1 MCKVCQEKGSRIVI
15 SRGGKTCKQFT
26 TTNMR
31 NHLRK
36 HPKEFL
42 ALSADEKER
51 NVAKS
56 KRTQQ
61 DTDSTV
67 TMRKKLKT
75 QMSLQQ
81 SIEAGQA
88 QHITKLIGE
97 MIVLDN
103 QPFLITEDLGFM
115 RLMKHVAPRYHLPSR
130 HHFSDTVIPNLVKR
144 AEAAVTKML
153 EKAKHLSFTSD
164 IWTCS
169 HTNDAFISLTAHW
182 IDEHETKV
190 PRQSIVLQSCKFLP
204 WESYRT
210 ANCGKV

>member
-1 MCKVCQEKGSRIVI
+1 MAHAVKSAVWTYFDVLEDDNTKAMCKVCQEKGSRIVI

-81 SIEAGQA
+81 SIEAGQTWDMNSRQA
-88 QHITKLIGE
+88 QHITKLISE

-115 RLMKHVAPRYHLPSR
+115 CLMKHVAPRYHLPSR
-130 HHFSDTVIPNLVKR
+130 HHFSDTGNSQFGKTSRSSCYQNVRKGKTFVFHFR
-144 AEAAVTKML
+144 
-153 EKAKHLSFTSD
+153 HLDLF
-164 IWTCS
+164 S
-169 HTNDAFISLTAHW
+169 HQRCI
-182 IDEHETKV
+182 
-190 PRQSIVLQSCKFLP
+190 
-204 WESYRT
+204 Y
-210 ANCGKV
+210 